1 MLGAACSVAGPT
13 AISII
18 SGGHYHPSLA
28 MSAVLA
34 FAMMTMLA
42 AVPAYVSLIAR
53 GRSRAVAIVSLAAAT
68 VNIAGNL
75 ALAPYYGTSS
85 AAVLTLLGYLISAWR
100 RDVRRAQR
108 TWPAYPPGT
117 CISSAR
123 ITDGLWRLARP

>member
-1 MLGAACSVAGPT
+1 LFLVVLGVACSVAGPT

-53 GRSRAVAIVSLAAAT
+53 GRGRAVAIVSLTAAA
-68 VNIAGNL
+68 VNIAGNF

-85 AAVLTLLGYLISAWR
+85 AAVLTLVGYLIWLGGVTLVEHNAR
-100 RDVRRAQR
+100 RL
-108 TWPAYPPGT
+108 PAREALTYQAH
-117 CISSAR
+117 ISPMAYG
-123 ITDGLWRLARP
+123 D